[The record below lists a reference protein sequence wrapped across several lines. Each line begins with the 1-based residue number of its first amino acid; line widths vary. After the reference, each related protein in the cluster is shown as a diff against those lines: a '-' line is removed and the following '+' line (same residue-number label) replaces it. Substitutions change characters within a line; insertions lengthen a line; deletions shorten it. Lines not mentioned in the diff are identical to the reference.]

1 MRVYNQLRVSKYEY
15 EYPLIEKWCKENLVL
30 PNPDY
35 AKKARMGFWLG
46 NTPKTLGLY
55 EIDGD
60 DLVLPYGCFNEILRL
75 CPLMAEVKMDFAE
88 HERIDYGCTLPLYD
102 YQQKALDALVEC
114 GKGILQSPA
123 GSGKTQIGIATAVAL
138 GARTLWL
145 CHTLDLVK
153 QSKSRAEQ
161 YMSPSLTGTITEGRV
176 QIGKA
181 ITFATVQTMCN
192 LDLSQY
198 RDVWDCIIVDECHRV
213 AGTPTAMTQFSK
225 VLNALAA
232 RHKYGLSATV
242 HRADGMIAATY
253 ALLGGIAY
261 QVPDAAVREKIMTVS
276 VLPRATHQG
285 LSREFLD
292 TDGTII
298 YAKLVNFLA
307 DRHKRNSLIVDDL
320 ILNRDHY
327 NLILSDRLA
336 HLETLMNRLP
346 PDLRKQAAMIDGKM
360 TSKKAKALREQ
371 AIEEMRQGRKR
382 YLFATYSLAKE
393 GLDIPRLDRLYLTT
407 PQKDYAVITQ
417 SIGRIARTF
426 EGKGEPIAYDY
437 VDDGIQY
444 LVRSYKKRCTTYRK
458 CGCKFIEQGVSK

>member
-46 NTPKTLGLY
+46 NTPKTLSLY
-55 EIDGD
+55 EIDGN

-75 CPLMAEVKMDFAE
+75 CPLMAEVRMDFVE

-114 GKGILQSPA
+114 GTGILQSSA

-138 GARTLWL
+138 GAKTLWL

-153 QSKSRAEQ
+153 QSKARAEQ
-161 YMSPSLTGTITEGRV
+161 YMSAFMTGTITEGKV

-192 LDLSQY
+192 LDLDRY

-213 AGTPTAMTQFSK
+213 AGSPTAVTQFSK

-242 HRADGMIAATY
+242 HRADGMISATY
-253 ALLGGIAY
+253 ALLGNIAY
-261 QVPDAAVREKIMTVS
+261 QVPEEAVAEKIMRVS
-276 VLPRATHQG
+276 ILPRPTRIG
-285 LSREFLD
+285 LSKEFLD

-298 YAKLVNFLA
+298 YAKLVNYLA
-307 DRHKRNSLIVDDL
+307 EDFIRNSLIVGDL
-320 ILNRDHY
+320 IQNSNHF

-336 HLETLMNRLP
+336 HLKYLMNHLP
-346 PDLRKQAAMIDGKM
+346 KDLREQAVMVDGKM

-371 AIEEMRQGRKR
+371 AIEDMRQGKKR

-437 VDDGIQY
+437 VDDDIQY

-458 CGCKFIEQGVSK
+458 CGCKFIE